1 MFKYYFVALYFSLY
15 FTLGCC
21 ECCNYRLNLSEAVP
35 TTYEIVIKPDLDN
48 NVFHGQVII
57 YVVTKENLNG
67 ITLHSDELNITD
79 VYINQIKGYYVENT
93 DERIT
98 VKYNSGSIQPGKHT
112 LLFKYSGK
120 FRTDPSRGLV
130 KALYEYNGTKEY
142 VYVTDLEPNWAR
154 KVFPCFDE
162 PAFKAK
168 YHIKLVSPNETYV
181 AISNM
186 PEITKFR
193 TSYGIVHEFAPSVPM
208 STYLV
213 AFAFTNFPYYTETL
227 EYKGRLIPIRIFTV
241 NASKENNEFVMQC
254 AKAALSFYSDYTD
267 ISYPLPK
274 VDLIEYKR
282 KATAATENW
291 GLITFRQGILT
302 IPLRIYTKS
311 QIKLITYHEISHFW
325 FGNLATIAYWN
336 DIWLKEGFATY
347 MEYKLSAQ
355 DNNITQASAILLM
368 LEDQVGQ
375 EKFRE
380 IIKKFLKKYAYHTA
394 TTNDF
399 ITVVEEVV
407 SDMPLRTFFESY
419 LYQHKF
425 PVLNIDIVDNSTYV
439 ITQQVS
445 ETVHQEKINATNWTI
460 PISYRTDYS
469 TDLKHIWFH
478 RERDELRLNEPN
490 AKWIIFN
497 PEGNQMYKSVW
508 STDLWNKIIS
518 NFELMD
524 YSTTNTVIS
533 DAHYSFRFSKIKCE
547 IIIHLMERFGPEHK
561 KKWIL
566 FNSLYND
573 LKKNLFCH
581 KYTEEAILFWKFLK
595 RRLAETNYKKMSEFK
610 APKSCDDQFIIQ
622 TESYRN
628 NLDQCA
634 TWIRKNLK
642 E

>member
-1 MFKYYFVALYFSLY
+1 MRNDYCPFKGE
-15 FTLGCC
+15 FTVIIFL

-355 DNNITQASAILLM
+355 DNNITQ
-368 LEDQVGQ
+368 V
-375 EKFRE
+375 
-380 IIKKFLKKYAYHTA
+380 
-394 TTNDF
+394 
-399 ITVVEEVV
+399 
-407 SDMPLRTFFESY
+407 
-419 LYQHKF
+419 
-425 PVLNIDIVDNSTYV
+425 NIYIGKDCKTC
-439 ITQQVS
+439 T
-445 ETVHQEKINATNWTI
+445 H
-460 PISYRTDYS
+460 
-469 TDLKHIWFH
+469 F
-478 RERDELRLNEPN
+478 
-490 AKWIIFN
+490 
-497 PEGNQMYKSVW
+497 
-508 STDLWNKIIS
+508 
-518 NFELMD
+518 
-524 YSTTNTVIS
+524 
-533 DAHYSFRFSKIKCE
+533 
-547 IIIHLMERFGPEHK
+547 
-561 KKWIL
+561 
-566 FNSLYND
+566 
-573 LKKNLFCH
+573 
-581 KYTEEAILFWKFLK
+581 
-595 RRLAETNYKKMSEFK
+595 
-610 APKSCDDQFIIQ
+610 
-622 TESYRN
+622 
-628 NLDQCA
+628 
-634 TWIRKNLK
+634 
-642 E
+642 